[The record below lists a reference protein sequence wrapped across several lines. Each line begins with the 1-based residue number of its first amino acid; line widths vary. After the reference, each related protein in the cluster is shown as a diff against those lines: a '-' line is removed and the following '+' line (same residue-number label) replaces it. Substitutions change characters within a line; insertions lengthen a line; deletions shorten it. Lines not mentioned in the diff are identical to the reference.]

1 MDKLKKFHK
10 HEKALSLKVKKLED
24 LVQNGMSGV
33 VSNQSSRI
41 NTSLFKQSKIVG
53 NMDVQSFTYMGNN
66 SINEIDNLMHSSKGG
81 SQFLSSTVVS
91 KKNEA
96 VVVGK
101 KSTYLGS

>member
-1 MDKLKKFHK
+1 
-10 HEKALSLKVKKLED
+10 
-24 LVQNGMSGV
+24 
-33 VSNQSSRI
+33 
-41 NTSLFKQSKIVG
+41 
-53 NMDVQSFTYMGNN
+53 MDVQSFTYMGNN